1 MASETKSYGARDGAL
16 QTSVLRDVRDGD
28 WQCMAE
34 SSTGQPKPAAAK
46 AKEGSTWQA
55 KGKQPNLCT
64 PCGEKHEWVQWT
76 EYVKHCKKF
85 RCEREG
91 CGYFKKCWTSCENI
105 DCKGCHVPAHKRW

>member
-16 QTSVLRDVRDGD
+16 QTSVTSATAI